1 MLTTDRL
8 LLRPYTLND
17 LDQAFA
23 VLEGH
28 SDVWRYDPGH
38 ARTHEER
45 AEELRF
51 RIAELKRK
59 GVGCFAVVLRAEE
72 RFIGYCG
79 LQLYLWER
87 QPFSSPEVELFYKLG
102 RDHWSKGY
110 ATEAARAVVDHA
122 FNTLRLPRLVSW
134 ALAEN
139 ERSVALL
146 RRLGFEVQPAAEAP
160 GEVVGILTNPALML
174 ANEVS

>member
-8 LLRPYTLND
+8 LLRPYTLDD
-17 LDQAFA
+17 LDAAVA

-28 SDVWRYDPGH
+28 PDVWRYDPGH
-38 ARTHEER
+38 ARTREQR
-45 AEELRF
+45 ADELRF

-59 GVGCFAVVLRAEE
+59 GVGCLAVVLRSED

-102 RDHWSKGY
+102 RDYWGQGY
-110 ATEAARAVVDHA
+110 ATEAARALVNHA
-122 FNTLRLPRLVSW
+122 FQALRLPRLVSW

-160 GEVVGILTNPALML
+160 GEVVGILTNPALL
-174 ANEVS
+174 AQAA